1 MLVLDP
7 QTHQPATEQRILLH
21 GVTWAEY
28 TQLADAFRNTF
39 PRMHYLDGTLELLM
53 TTSPEHE
60 RLKKLIARLLE
71 TYAMEKRL
79 NLNGYGNTTFRDEAV
94 RRGAEPD
101 ECYCLGEL
109 EAYPDVVIEIA
120 LTSGGIDKLEV
131 YAGLRVPEVWFWQDG
146 RLRLY
151 YRQGNTYQERTQSV
165 LLPELDIALLSQFMA
180 YRNQT
185 EATIAY
191 RDALQ
196 RS

>member
-1 MLVLDP
+1 
-7 QTHQPATEQRILLH
+7 
-21 GVTWAEY
+21 
-28 TQLADAFRNTF
+28 
-39 PRMHYLDGTLELLM
+39 MHYLEGTLELLM

-60 RLKKLIARLLE
+60 GLKKLIARLLE

-109 EAYPDVVIEIA
+109 EGIPDLVIEIA
-120 LTSGGIDKLEV
+120 LTSGGIDKLGV
-131 YAGLRVPEVWFWQDG
+131 YAGLKVPEVWFWQDD

-151 YRQGNTYQERTQSV
+151 YQQGDSYQECDCS
-165 LLPELDIALLSQFMA
+165 LLFPKLDIALLSQFMG

-185 EATIAY
+185 EAAIAY

-196 RS
+196 SR